1 MPFTCTFHSLQ
12 IPILANSA
20 PYSFHFL
27 PNSIPCNFLS
37 LQIQVYLSLHFP
49 FLANS
54 ALCQNRPLSFHLP
67 FLANAFPLNTIN
79 VSDVPLQQ
87 CFEQLSLERQF
98 ASVSYWA
105 SMSLNTANQHHCK
118 NDQNTMLF
126 GMLNWQKYGQE
137 YSGLVFFLITVYNDI
152 STVNIKLRAYYAT
165 KLTEEIVQ
173 IKLC

>member
-1 MPFTCTFHSLQ
+1 
-12 IPILANSA
+12 
-20 PYSFHFL
+20 
-27 PNSIPCNFLS
+27 
-37 LQIQVYLSLHFP
+37 
-49 FLANS
+49 
-54 ALCQNRPLSFHLP
+54 
-67 FLANAFPLNTIN
+67 
-79 VSDVPLQQ
+79 
-87 CFEQLSLERQF
+87 
-98 ASVSYWA
+98 
-105 SMSLNTANQHHCK
+105 MSLNTANQHHCK